1 MLNRIAA
8 VILMLAAAG
17 PARADESV
25 AIVEKVDAI
34 LSPKK
39 FTAKAEMVTH
49 RSDGSIHTYRMQL
62 FKFDRDKTRLNFEFP
77 PDQAGTQLL
86 RQDENM
92 WMYLVNI
99 KRAVRVASRQQLM
112 GGDFNNGDLL
122 RLSMVDDYDSS
133 VSSQTDKEWVIDLR
147 AKNDSVT
154 YDRIVM
160 RVAKKDNMPLEQKIY
175 TSSGKHI
182 KTLEYAEPKNYG
194 KMRRPSKIVM
204 RDELDDR
211 RRTEMTYFT
220 FDTAPKFAESFFT
233 INQLG
238 R

>member
-1 MLNRIAA
+1 MKTLLAMLL
-8 VILMLAAAG
+8 VLAAAA
-17 PARADESV
+17 PAAADASAV
-25 AIVEKVDAI
+25 IVEKVDAI

-62 FKFDRDKTRLNFEFP
+62 FKLDRDKTRLNFEFP

-99 KRAVRVASRQQLM
+99 KRAIRVASRQQLM

-122 RLSMVDDYDSS
+122 RLSMVEDYASTIS
-133 VSSQTDKEWVIDLR
+133 TETDKEWVIDLR
-147 AKNDSVT
+147 AKNDSVA

-160 RVAKKDNMPLEQKIY
+160 RVAKKDNMPIEQKIY

-182 KTLEYAEPKNYG
+182 KTLEYGKPKNYG
-194 KMRRPSKIVM
+194 KIRRPSTIIM
-204 RDELDDR
+204 RDELDSR

-220 FDTAPKFAESFFT
+220 FDTAPKFTESFFT